1 MFGIKPLF
9 IGKLSAC
16 HDLWGISVNVN
27 NLFGLFITQ
36 SFTNSTSRLSLP
48 MKIAP
53 IPLGLLID
61 EKSDSSDEKSQT
73 LQDLAQYVEYL
84 LSSENI
90 EILKQNDYQTF
101 DDLGVPYVIVIDE
114 TCLDKGVIKVRKSQ
128 KPFFAFNS
136 PKKRT
141 KKSLNSVQTNQRHLN

>member
-1 MFGIKPLF
+1 
-9 IGKLSAC
+9 
-16 HDLWGISVNVN
+16 
-27 NLFGLFITQ
+27 
-36 SFTNSTSRLSLP
+36 

-61 EKSDSSDEKSQT
+61 AKSDETSQT

-90 EILKQNDYQTF
+90 EIIKQNDYQTF

-141 KKSLNSVQTNQRHLN
+141 KKMPKFCADKAKTL

>member
-1 MFGIKPLF
+1 
-9 IGKLSAC
+9 
-16 HDLWGISVNVN
+16 
-27 NLFGLFITQ
+27 
-36 SFTNSTSRLSLP
+36 

-61 EKSDSSDEKSQT
+61 EKSGSSDETSQT
-73 LQDLAQYVEYL
+73 LQDLARYVECL

-114 TCLDKGVIKVRKSQ
+114 SSLDKGVIKVRKSQ
-128 KPFFAFNS
+128 KHFFFAFNS
-136 PKKRT
+136 LKKDR
-141 KKSLNSVQTNQRHLN
+141 KKFA

>member
-1 MFGIKPLF
+1 
-9 IGKLSAC
+9 
-16 HDLWGISVNVN
+16 
-27 NLFGLFITQ
+27 
-36 SFTNSTSRLSLP
+36 

-61 EKSDSSDEKSQT
+61 EKSDSSDETSQT
-73 LQDLAQYVEYL
+73 LQDLAQYVECL

-101 DDLGVPYVIVIDE
+101 DNLGVPYVIVIDE

-128 KPFFAFNS
+128 KHFFLLS
-136 PKKRT
+136 ILPKNER
-141 KKSLNSVQTNQRHLN
+141 KKIA

>member
-1 MFGIKPLF
+1 
-9 IGKLSAC
+9 
-16 HDLWGISVNVN
+16 
-27 NLFGLFITQ
+27 
-36 SFTNSTSRLSLP
+36 

-61 EKSDSSDEKSQT
+61 AKSDETSQT

-90 EILKQNDYQTF
+90 EIIKQNDYQTF

-114 TCLDKGVIKVRKSQ
+114 TCLDKGVIKVRKSR
-128 KPFFAFNS
+128 KYFFLLSIF
-136 PKKRT
+136 PQKRT
-141 KKSLNSVQTNQRHLN
+141 KFFV

>member
-1 MFGIKPLF
+1 MI
-9 IGKLSAC
+9 A
-16 HDLWGISVNVN
+16 NVKN
-27 NLFGLFITQ
+27 RFGLLITH
-36 SFTNSTSRLSLP
+36 SFKNSTTRLSLA

-61 EKSDSSDEKSQT
+61 EKRGSSDETSQT
-73 LQDLAQYVEYL
+73 LQDLARYVECL

-114 TCLDKGVIKVRKSQ
+114 SSLDKGVIKVRKSQ

-136 PKKRT
+136 LKKIC
-141 KKSLNSVQTNQRHLN
+141 LNSVLRVLNE

>member
-1 MFGIKPLF
+1 MIANVKNL
-9 IGKLSAC
+9 ITLS
-16 HDLWGISVNVN
+16 
-27 NLFGLFITQ
+27 FK
-36 SFTNSTSRLSLP
+36 NSTTRLSLP

-53 IPLGLLID
+53 IPLGLLVD
-61 EKSDSSDEKSQT
+61 EKSGSSDETSQT
-73 LQDLAQYVEYL
+73 LQDLARYVECL

-114 TCLDKGVIKVRKSQ
+114 SSLDKGVIKVRKSQ

-136 PKKRT
+136 LKKIC
-141 KKSLNSVQTNQRHLN
+141 LNSVLRVLNE

>member
-1 MFGIKPLF
+1 
-9 IGKLSAC
+9 
-16 HDLWGISVNVN
+16 
-27 NLFGLFITQ
+27 
-36 SFTNSTSRLSLP
+36 

-61 EKSDSSDEKSQT
+61 EKSGSSDETSQT
-73 LQDLAQYVEYL
+73 LQDLARYVECL

-136 PKKRT
+136 LKKIC
-141 KKSLNSVQTNQRHLN
+141 LNSVLRVLNE

>member
-1 MFGIKPLF
+1 
-9 IGKLSAC
+9 
-16 HDLWGISVNVN
+16 
-27 NLFGLFITQ
+27 
-36 SFTNSTSRLSLP
+36 

-61 EKSDSSDEKSQT
+61 EKSGSSDETSQT
-73 LQDLAQYVEYL
+73 LQDLARYVECL

-114 TCLDKGVIKVRKSQ
+114 SSLDKGVIKVRKSQ
-128 KPFFAFNS
+128 KFFFVAFNC

-141 KKSLNSVQTNQRHLN
+141 KKICLNSVHRVING

>member
-1 MFGIKPLF
+1 MI
-9 IGKLSAC
+9 A
-16 HDLWGISVNVN
+16 NVKN
-27 NLFGLFITQ
+27 RFGLLITH
-36 SFTNSTSRLSLP
+36 SFKNSTTRLSLP

-61 EKSDSSDEKSQT
+61 EKSGSSDETIQT
-73 LQDLAQYVEYL
+73 LQDLARYVECL

-128 KPFFAFNS
+128 KHFFAFNS
-136 PKKRT
+136 PKKEQ
-141 KKSLNSVQTNQRHLN
+141 KKCLNSVLRVLNG

>member
-1 MFGIKPLF
+1 
-9 IGKLSAC
+9 
-16 HDLWGISVNVN
+16 
-27 NLFGLFITQ
+27 
-36 SFTNSTSRLSLP
+36 

-53 IPLGLLID
+53 MPLGLLID
-61 EKSDSSDEKSQT
+61 EKSYSSDETSQS

-128 KPFFAFNS
+128 KRFFCFQFYQENE
-136 PKKRT
+136 RIFFC
-141 KKSLNSVQTNQRHLN
+141 LNYVLRVLNG

>member
-1 MFGIKPLF
+1 
-9 IGKLSAC
+9 
-16 HDLWGISVNVN
+16 
-27 NLFGLFITQ
+27 
-36 SFTNSTSRLSLP
+36 

-61 EKSDSSDEKSQT
+61 EKNDEKNQT

-114 TCLDKGVIKVRKSQ
+114 TCLDKGVIKVRKSR
-128 KPFFAFNS
+128 KHFFFAFNP
-136 PKKRT
+136 PKK
-141 KKSLNSVQTNQRHLN
+141 KNKIFSLNSVLRALNG

>member
-1 MFGIKPLF
+1 
-9 IGKLSAC
+9 
-16 HDLWGISVNVN
+16 
-27 NLFGLFITQ
+27 
-36 SFTNSTSRLSLP
+36 

-61 EKSDSSDEKSQT
+61 EKSGSSDETSQT
-73 LQDLAQYVEYL
+73 LQDLARYVECL

-114 TCLDKGVIKVRKSQ
+114 TCLDKGVIKVRKSRKHCFCFQ
-128 KPFFAFNS
+128 FS
-136 PKKRT
+136 PKKEKKMSKFCT
-141 KKSLNSVQTNQRHLN
+141 KSLKWVKSKAFYNT